1 MNNQLEPRKRNHF
14 IILNPIAGKG
24 TAEKRIP
31 ELKELLQAAG
41 LEYTIHLTEAPGHAI
56 DLAAQFAREANA
68 AVIAAGGDGTSN
80 EVINGLMQGKG
91 ETTPIFGVLPLG
103 RGNDFSYGC
112 GVSADLAG
120 AVGIIAGGETGPID
134 VGLVTGGF
142 YPEGRYFGN
151 GIGVGFDTVVGLEAA
166 KMKHVHDAMAY
177 VLGALKTLIKF
188 STSPVIELSF
198 NGKTTTAEVIQVSLM
213 NGSRMGGLFFMAPD
227 AVNSDGKLDLCM
239 VSRLSRGKLMKTIV
253 HYTKGTQKGLDWVTI
268 DQATTYGLKALKG
281 GMIVHADGETICTDG
296 KELTVECVPGP
307 LRILKNQGREQIIS
321 AVPGEGR

>member
-1 MNNQLEPRKRNHF
+1 MNNQPDNQKRKNH

-24 TAEKRIP
+24 AAEKRIP
-31 ELKELLQAAG
+31 ELKELFDAAG
-41 LEYTIHLTEAPGHAI
+41 LDYSIHLTDAPGHAI
-56 DLAAQFAREANA
+56 ELAEQFAREENA
-68 AVIAAGGDGTSN
+68 AIIAAGGDGTSN
-80 EVINGLMQGKG
+80 EVLNGLMRGKG
-91 ETTPIFGVLPLG
+91 DTTPIFGVLPLG

-112 GVSADLAG
+112 GVPSDLAG

-188 STSPVIELSF
+188 SESPVIELSF
-198 NGKTTTAEVIQVSLM
+198 NGKTTTAEVIQISLM
-213 NGSRMGGLFFMAPD
+213 NGNRMGGLFFMAPD

-239 VSRLSRGKLMKTIV
+239 VSRLSRGKLMKTII
-253 HYTKGTQKGLDWVTI
+253 HYTKGTQKSLDWVTT
-268 DQATTYGLKALKG
+268 DQSGAFGLKALKG

-296 KELTVECVPGP
+296 KELQVECIPGP
-307 LRILKNQGREQIIS
+307 LRILKN
-321 AVPGEGR
+321 

>member
-1 MNNQLEPRKRNHF
+1 MKRTHL

-31 ELKELLQAAG
+31 ELRGLFDTAG
-41 LEYTIHLTEAPGHAI
+41 LDYTIYLTEAPGHAI
-56 DLAAQFAREANA
+56 SLAKDLAREENA

-80 EVINGLMQGKG
+80 EVLNGLMTGKG
-91 ETTPIFGVLPLG
+91 ENVPLFGVLPLG
-103 RGNDFSYGC
+103 RGNDFAHGC
-112 GVSADLAG
+112 GVPADLAE
-120 AVGIIAGGETGPID
+120 AVRIVAGGNPAPLD

-142 YPEGRYFGN
+142 YPQGRYFGN

-188 STSPVIELSF
+188 SKSPVIELSF
-198 NGKTTTAEVIQVSLM
+198 NGKIITAEVIQISLM
-213 NGSRMGGLFFMAPD
+213 NGTRMGGLFFMAPD
-227 AVNSDGKLDLCM
+227 AVNSDGQLDLCM

-253 HYTKGTQKGLDWVTI
+253 HYTKGTQKNLPWV
-268 DQATTYGLKALKG
+268 ATDRAAAYGLKALKG

-296 KELTVECVPGP
+296 KELMIECIPGP
-307 LRILKNQGREQIIS
+307 LRILKK
-321 AVPGEGR
+321 